1 MGTILFYI
9 FESTLCLTILY
20 FLFRLFF
27 RKDTLFRTNRFLLL
41 AGTMACTLLPLLQID
56 VPQYTTLQLPITTV
70 RHLLTEKEIDV
81 QREGGTGEK
90 HLSEE
95 ASLLMAEKGE
105 GIEGDRTN
113 VIHTI
118 PVIWLLGGCYFIGA
132 LIVLAFLF
140 IPAMNLSGMMSSRM
154 DERLS
159 ELGVRKTYGATNMR
173 LIGQVLWEN
182 LLLTCIGGLLG
193 LLIC

>member
-1 MGTILFYI
+1 MPDNPVLSVQIVFQERYAVPY
-9 FESTLCLTILY
+9 EP
-20 FLFRLFF
+20 
-27 RKDTLFRTNRFLLL
+27 FLLL

-118 PVIWLLGGCYFIGA
+118 PVIWLLGSCYFIGA
-132 LIVLAFLF
+132 LIVLAFLLLST
-140 IPAMNLSGMMSSRM
+140 IVCAGLSGAILPVITGNTSWSS
-154 DERLS
+154 
-159 ELGVRKTYGATNMR
+159 VRR
-173 LIGQVLWEN
+173 R
-182 LLLTCIGGLLG
+182 
-193 LLIC
+193 

>member
-95 ASLLMAEKGE
+95 ASLLMTEKGGGYRGRSYE
-105 GIEGDRTN
+105 CDSYYSCDLAVGR
-113 VIHTI
+113 
-118 PVIWLLGGCYFIGA
+118 LLFYRGFDSACFP
-132 LIVLAFLF
+132 LAFYH
-140 IPAMNLSGMMSSRM
+140 PYASAYPELSC
-154 DERLS
+154 L
-159 ELGVRKTYGATNMR
+159 
-173 LIGQVLWEN
+173 
-182 LLLTCIGGLLG
+182 
-193 LLIC
+193 

>member
-95 ASLLMAEKGE
+95 H
-105 GIEGDRTN
+105 
-113 VIHTI
+113 V
-118 PVIWLLGGCYFIGA
+118 F
-132 LIVLAFLF
+132 
-140 IPAMNLSGMMSSRM
+140 
-154 DERLS
+154 
-159 ELGVRKTYGATNMR
+159 
-173 LIGQVLWEN
+173 
-182 LLLTCIGGLLG
+182 
-193 LLIC
+193 

>member
-95 ASLLMAEKGE
+95 ARLLMAEKGE
-105 GIEGDRTN
+105 GIGE
-113 VIHTI
+113 
-118 PVIWLLGGCYFIGA
+118 
-132 LIVLAFLF
+132 IV
-140 IPAMNLSGMMSSRM
+140 RM
-154 DERLS
+154 
-159 ELGVRKTYGATNMR
+159 
-173 LIGQVLWEN
+173 
-182 LLLTCIGGLLG
+182 
-193 LLIC
+193 